1 MKISKKKRKTQ
12 VSKIKNEWEN
22 LQLQKTTM
30 NNYTLANSITSEID
44 KFLETESLS
53 RMNHKEIKCI
63 PMPITS
69 EKIED

>member
-1 MKISKKKRKTQ
+1 M
-12 VSKIKNEWEN
+12 
-22 LQLQKTTM
+22 QLQKTTM
-30 NNYTLANSITSEID
+30 NNYMLANCIISEMD

-63 PMPITS
+63 HMPITS

>member
-1 MKISKKKRKTQ
+1 MK
-12 VSKIKNEWEN
+12 
-22 LQLQKTTM
+22 
-30 NNYTLANSITSEID
+30 NYTLTNSITSEMD

-63 PMPITS
+63 HMPITS